1 MTRHLFFAITLI
13 GTGMLLISRAEAVTA
28 ARCVD
33 QAANCVGG
41 CADFTGG
48 AGDFR
53 GHQNKCMRRCD
64 RQVTACSANAYIGR
78 FSVRWR

>member
-1 MTRHLFFAITLI
+1 MARHLFFAITLI
-13 GTGMLLISRAEAVTA
+13 GTGMLFIPPAEAVTA
-28 ARCVD
+28 PRCQD

-48 AGDFR
+48 AGDLR

-64 RQVTACSANAYIGR
+64 RQVTACYANAYIR
-78 FSVRWR
+78 SLSVRWR